1 MLNFVAGFVLSLIG
15 SLPPGLISLTVSQT
29 SIFRGLA
36 AAMAVATG
44 AAFAEFFQAWAA
56 VLFADWF
63 LGHPAAERG
72 FQLAAVP
79 VFVLIGLHL
88 VFFAKPPKSSNQD
101 IPASLARHF
110 AKGLIISVFNLLAMP
125 YWFVYCGWLRIEGW
139 WEEGLFPTMVFA
151 AGVSIGTV
159 FALSLYAWLGQFV
172 LLRSAVVAKHANRV
186 IGLIFLGLGIKVL
199 WGLMP

>member
-29 SIFRGLA
+29 SILRGLA

-63 LGHPAAERG
+63 LGNPSAERG

-79 VFVLIGLHL
+79 VFGLIGLHL
-88 VFFAKPPKSSNQD
+88 VFFCKTTK
-101 IPASLARHF
+101 I
-110 AKGLIISVFNLLAMP
+110 V
-125 YWFVYCGWLRIEGW
+125 
-139 WEEGLFPTMVFA
+139 
-151 AGVSIGTV
+151 
-159 FALSLYAWLGQFV
+159 
-172 LLRSAVVAKHANRV
+172 
-186 IGLIFLGLGIKVL
+186 
-199 WGLMP
+199 